1 MCLFKYFTSFLSTPP
16 PHPLPHF
23 ESISFTIFSSP
34 GPLSRSI
41 LFSLFWG
48 WRYYVIVRGIEHKSR
63 GSSGPMN
70 YWWESQRDPPRSAHF
85 TSSSP
90 HSRVNQAKWREGG
103 RGREG
108 ERKRGGGGVHCLAGG
123 QSPPVTATELW
134 MTGKWWENWC
144 GINEPL
150 FTWFIQSNVH
160 VMIQQWSLFSPFT
173 YHKFNM
179 YSYCISFALWS
190 CFLWSFSH

>member
-1 MCLFKYFTSFLSTPP
+1 MCLFKYFTSFLSMPP

-23 ESISFTIFSSP
+23 ESVSFTIFSSP

-90 HSRVNQAKWREGG
+90 HSRVNQAKWREGEEG
-103 RGREG
+103 ERERGREEEEESIVWMEDRVRPWLRLNYG
-108 ERKRGGGGVHCLAGG
+108 WQENDGQIGVESTNCYSHG
-123 QSPPVTATELW
+123 
-134 MTGKWWENWC
+134 
-144 GINEPL
+144 L
-150 FTWFIQSNVH
+150 FR
-160 VMIQQWSLFSPFT
+160 VMC
-173 YHKFNM
+173 M
-179 YSYCISFALWS
+179 
-190 CFLWSFSH
+190 

>member
-1 MCLFKYFTSFLSTPP
+1 MCLFKYFTSFLSMPP

-23 ESISFTIFSSP
+23 ESVSFTIFSSP

-90 HSRVNQAKWREGG
+90 HSRVNQAKWREGE
-103 RGREG
+103 RGREE
-108 ERKRGGGGVHCLAGG
+108 ERRRR
-123 QSPPVTATELW
+123 S
-134 MTGKWWENWC
+134 
-144 GINEPL
+144 PL
-150 FTWFIQSNVH
+150 FGWRTESARDCDWIMDDRKMMGKLVLNQRTAIHMV
-160 VMIQQWSLFSPFT
+160 
-173 YHKFNM
+173 
-179 YSYCISFALWS
+179 YSE
-190 CFLWSFSH
+190 